1 MSIFS
6 INDNSNY
13 GSILSQSKANKESKE
28 NSKISFANTFLKQNA
43 SKLNEIQNANSQTL
57 ARSEVLSNNNALS
70 NNSNS
75 TNISNSSNTNLSINN
90 ATKTSSPNYDI
101 SSEFK
106 NSIYTLKYKQAD
118 TSNIVSL
125 AYGYGVDANGY
136 MGSDFNKAAGLP
148 EDFKIHKSTLDEIKK
163 AAENDPV
170 VSSTKEYLGVSE
182 YYTNIDMAETIKQYY
197 NLFFNALGQSFPN
210 DKTSF
215 SEADINSMPSGYAID
230 GFYNGYGAFKHPDA
244 IRNDDIAIKSIAD
257 YSNVLISNIYRS
269 QEQLNEANS
278 IYSDSAGLISGIK
291 PETLGLSLE
300 EIKNVS
306 KGEDWQFNPD
316 MSVYPQ
322 NEYGSYSKEAL
333 FMSLIKSQEG
343 RILYS
348 PKTTLNPTIEAYN
361 RAMAKESFSG
371 PAIHLD
377 SIMTG
382 KSDFKSF
389 FRYWAER
396 GIAEGDLYMYENNIP
411 KESAMGNWALDA
423 EIKQALANGWKAK
436 PSTINSYADS
446 IMDRLNNLIGQTRV

>member
-13 GSILSQSKANKESKE
+13 NSILSQAKANKESKE
-28 NSKISFANTFLKQNA
+28 NSKISFANAFLKQNA

-57 ARSEVLSNNNALS
+57 ARSEVL
-70 NNSNS
+70 NS
-75 TNISNSSNTNLSINN
+75 TNTTNTSNNTNFSISS
-90 ATKTSSPNYDI
+90 KTSSPNYDI

-106 NSIYTLKYKQAD
+106 NSIYTLKFKQAD
-118 TSNIVSL
+118 ISTSTNT
-125 AYGYGVDANGY
+125 AYGYSVDKDGY
-136 MGSDFNKAAGLP
+136 MGEDFNKAAGLP

-163 AAENDPV
+163 AAENEPYIADM
-170 VSSTKEYLGVSE
+170 KQYFGVSE

-197 NLFFNALGQSFPN
+197 NLFSNALGQSFPN

-215 SEADINSMPSGYAID
+215 SQADINSMPKGYAI
-230 GFYNGYGAFKHPDA
+230 NG
-244 IRNDDIAIKSIAD
+244 IKSMDFNDPSNRMNITHLRDFSNSSIA
-257 YSNVLISNIYRS
+257 NIYKTP
-269 QEQLNEANS
+269 EQAKEADDLWL
-278 IYSDSAGLISGIK
+278 DSGCMIKGLSS
-291 PETLGLSLE
+291 ETLGLSLE

-322 NEYGSYSKEAL
+322 NEDGSYSKETL
-333 FMSLIKSQEG
+333 FMSFLKFQGGQPVE
-343 RILYS
+343 S

-371 PAIHLD
+371 PAVNID

-436 PSTINSYADS
+436 PSTIDSYADS
-446 IMDRLNNLIGQTRV
+446 IMDRLNNLLGQTRV

>member
-13 GSILSQSKANKESKE
+13 NSILSQAKANKESKE
-28 NSKISFANTFLKQNA
+28 NSKISFANSFLKQNA

-57 ARSEVLSNNNALS
+57 ARSEVL
-70 NNSNS
+70 NS
-75 TNISNSSNTNLSINN
+75 TNTTNTSNNTNFSISS
-90 ATKTSSPNYDI
+90 KTSSPNYDI

-118 TSNIVSL
+118 ISTSTNT
-125 AYGYGVDANGY
+125 AYGYSVDKDGY

-197 NLFFNALGQSFPN
+197 NLFSNALGQSFPN

-215 SEADINSMPSGYAID
+215 SEADINSMPKGYAI
-230 GFYNGYGAFKHPDA
+230 NG
-244 IRNDDIAIKSIAD
+244 IKSMD
-257 YSNVLISNIYRS
+257 FNDPSNRMNITHLRDFSNSSITNIY
-269 QEQLNEANS
+269 QTPEQMKEAES
-278 IYSDSAGLISGIK
+278 LYIQSGSLIDGINGHSF
-291 PETLGLSLE
+291 GLSLE

-322 NEYGSYSKEAL
+322 NEDGSYSKETL
-333 FMSLIKSQEG
+333 FMSFLKSYGSGQPVE
-343 RILYS
+343 S
-348 PKTTLNPTIEAYN
+348 SETTLNPKVEAYN
-361 RAMAKESFSG
+361 RAMAKESFNG
-371 PAIHLD
+371 D
-377 SIMTG
+377 SIALNDIMTG
-382 KSDFKSF
+382 KVDFASLLKG
-389 FRYWAER
+389 YAQDGW
-396 GIAEGDLYMYENNIP
+396 
-411 KESAMGNWALDA
+411 LDA
-423 EIKQALANGWKAK
+423 DIYAMEKGVAWQNTSIGYGGAWFERELNQAKANGWKA
-436 PSTINSYADS
+436 SSESINSFADS
-446 IMDRLNNLIGQTRV
+446 IADRLNNLIGQTRV

>member
-13 GSILSQSKANKESKE
+13 TSILSQAKANKESKE
-28 NSKISFANTFLKQNA
+28 NSKISFANAFLKQNA

-57 ARSEVLSNNNALS
+57 ARSEVL
-70 NNSNS
+70 NS
-75 TNISNSSNTNLSINN
+75 TNTTNTSNNTNFSISS
-90 ATKTSSPNYDI
+90 KTSSPNYDI

-106 NSIYTLKYKQAD
+106 NSIYTLKYKQVD
-118 TSNIVSL
+118 ISNTSTNT
-125 AYGYGVDANGY
+125 AYGYSVDKDGY
-136 MGSDFNKAAGLP
+136 MGEDFNKAAGLP

-163 AAENDPV
+163 AAENEPYIADM
-170 VSSTKEYLGVSE
+170 KQYFGVSE

-197 NLFFNALGQSFPN
+197 NLFSNALGQSFPN

-215 SEADINSMPSGYAID
+215 SQADINSMPKGYAI
-230 GFYNGYGAFKHPDA
+230 NG
-244 IRNDDIAIKSIAD
+244 IKSMD
-257 YSNVLISNIYRS
+257 FNDPSNRMNITHLRDFSNSLISNVYKTP
-269 QEQLNEANS
+269 EQAKEADE
-278 IYSDSAGLISGIK
+278 IWLDSGCMIKGLSS
-291 PETLGLSLE
+291 ETLGLSLE

-322 NEYGSYSKEAL
+322 NEDGSYSKEAL
-333 FMSLIKSQEG
+333 FMSFLKSYGSGQPVE
-343 RILYS
+343 S
-348 PKTTLNPTIEAYN
+348 PKTTLNPKVEAYN

-371 PAIHLD
+371 PAINID

-396 GIAEGDLYMYENNIP
+396 GIEEGDLYMYENNIP

-436 PSTINSYADS
+436 PSTIDSYADS
-446 IMDRLNNLIGQTRV
+446 IMDRLNNLLGQTRV

>member
-13 GSILSQSKANKESKE
+13 GSILSQAKANKESKE
-28 NSKISFANTFLKQNA
+28 NSKISFANAFLKQNA
-43 SKLNEIQNANSQTL
+43 SKLNEIQSANSQTL
-57 ARSEVLSNNNALS
+57 ARSEILSNNNALS

-118 TSNIVSL
+118 ISNIVSL

-163 AAENDPV
+163 AAENEPYIADM
-170 VSSTKEYLGVSE
+170 KQYFGVSE

-197 NLFFNALGQSFPN
+197 NLFSNALGQSFPN

-215 SEADINSMPSGYAID
+215 SEADINSMPSGYGVSGTQWMD
-230 GFYNGYGAFKHPDA
+230 F
-244 IRNDDIAIKSIAD
+244 NDP
-257 YSNVLISNIYRS
+257 SNRMNITHLKDFSNSLISNVY
-269 QEQLNEANS
+269 QTPEQAKEANE
-278 IYSDSAGLISGIK
+278 IWFDSGCMIKGLSS
-291 PETLGLSLE
+291 ETLGLSLE

-322 NEYGSYSKEAL
+322 NEDGSYSKEAL
-333 FMSLIKSQEG
+333 FMSFLKSQGGQPIE
-343 RILYS
+343 S

-423 EIKQALANGWKAK
+423 EIKQAIANGWKAK

>member
-13 GSILSQSKANKESKE
+13 NSILSQSKANKESKE
-28 NSKISFANTFLKQNA
+28 NSKISFANSFLKQNA

-57 ARSEVLSNNNALS
+57 ARSEVL
-70 NNSNS
+70 NS
-75 TNISNSSNTNLSINN
+75 TNTTNTSNNTNFSISS
-90 ATKTSSPNYDI
+90 KTSSPNYDI

-118 TSNIVSL
+118 ISTSTNTT
-125 AYGYGVDANGY
+125 YGYSVDKDGY

-197 NLFFNALGQSFPN
+197 NLFSNALGQSFPN

-215 SEADINSMPSGYAID
+215 SEADINSMPKGYAI
-230 GFYNGYGAFKHPDA
+230 NG
-244 IRNDDIAIKSIAD
+244 IKSMD
-257 YSNVLISNIYRS
+257 FNDPSNRMNITHLRDFSNSSITNIY
-269 QEQLNEANS
+269 QTPEQMKEAES
-278 IYSDSAGLISGIK
+278 LYIQSGSLIDGINGHSF
-291 PETLGLSLE
+291 GLSLE

-322 NEYGSYSKEAL
+322 NEDGSYSKEAL
-333 FMSLIKSQEG
+333 FMSFLKSYGSGQPVE
-343 RILYS
+343 S
-348 PKTTLNPTIEAYN
+348 SETTLNPKVEAYN
-361 RAMAKESFSG
+361 RAMAKESFNG
-371 PAIHLD
+371 D
-377 SIMTG
+377 SIALNDIMTG
-382 KSDFKSF
+382 KVDFASLLKG
-389 FRYWAER
+389 YAQDGW
-396 GIAEGDLYMYENNIP
+396 
-411 KESAMGNWALDA
+411 LDA
-423 EIKQALANGWKAK
+423 DIYAMEKGVAWQNTSIGYGGAWFDNQFNQAKANGWKA
-436 PSTINSYADS
+436 SSESINSFADS
-446 IMDRLNNLIGQTRV
+446 IADRLNNLLEQTRV

>member
-28 NSKISFANTFLKQNA
+28 NSKISFANAFLKQNA
-43 SKLNEIQNANSQTL
+43 SKLSDIESKNSQTL
-57 ARSEVLSNNNALS
+57 ARSEVLSNNNAL
-70 NNSNS
+70 NNSSNS
-75 TNISNSSNTNLSINN
+75 ANISNSSNTNLSINN
-90 ATKTSSPNYDI
+90 TTKTSSPNYDI

-148 EDFKIHKSTLDEIKK
+148 NDFKIHKSTLDEIKK
-163 AAENDPV
+163 AAENEPYIADM
-170 VSSTKEYLGVSE
+170 KQYFGVSE

-197 NLFFNALGQSFPN
+197 NLFSNALGQSFPN

-215 SEADINSMPSGYAID
+215 SEADINSMPSGYGVSGTQSMD
-230 GFYNGYGAFKHPDA
+230 F
-244 IRNDDIAIKSIAD
+244 NDP
-257 YSNVLISNIYRS
+257 SNRMNITHLRDFSNSLISNVY
-269 QEQLNEANS
+269 QTPEQAKEANE
-278 IYSDSAGLISGIK
+278 IWFDSGCMIKGLSS
-291 PETLGLSLE
+291 ETLGLSLE

-322 NEYGSYSKEAL
+322 NEDGSYSKETL
-333 FMSLIKSQEG
+333 FMSFLKSQGGQPIE
-343 RILYS
+343 S

-423 EIKQALANGWKAK
+423 EIKQAIANGWKAK

>member
-13 GSILSQSKANKESKE
+13 NSILSQAKANKESKE
-28 NSKISFANTFLKQNA
+28 NSKISFANAFLKQNA
-43 SKLNEIQNANSQTL
+43 SKLSDIESKNSQTL
-57 ARSEVLSNNNALS
+57 ARSEMLSNNNALS

-118 TSNIVSL
+118 ISTSTNTT
-125 AYGYGVDANGY
+125 YGYSVDKDGY

-197 NLFFNALGQSFPN
+197 NLFSNALGQSFPN

-215 SEADINSMPSGYAID
+215 SEADINSMPSGYGVSGTQWMD
-230 GFYNGYGAFKHPDA
+230 F
-244 IRNDDIAIKSIAD
+244 NDP
-257 YSNVLISNIYRS
+257 SNRMNITGLKDFSNSLISNIYKTP
-269 QEQLNEANS
+269 EQAKEANDLWA
-278 IYSDSAGLISGIK
+278 DSGYMIDGLLPK
-291 PETLGLSLE
+291 TLGLSLE

-322 NEYGSYSKEAL
+322 NEDGSYSKEAL
-333 FMSLIKSQEG
+333 FMSFLKSQGGQPVE
-343 RILYS
+343 S
-348 PKTTLNPTIEAYN
+348 PKTTLNPKVEAYN
-361 RAMAKESFSG
+361 RAMAKESFSTTSVDIG
-371 PAIHLD
+371 D
-377 SIMTG
+377 IMTG
-382 KSDFKSF
+382 KVDFASLFKYLASKN
-389 FRYWAER
+389 
-396 GIAEGDLYMYENNIP
+396 GKLEGQLYMYENNIP

-446 IMDRLNNLIGQTRV
+446 IMDRLNNLIG

>member
-13 GSILSQSKANKESKE
+13 TSILSQAKANKESKE
-28 NSKISFANTFLKQNA
+28 NSKISFANAFLKQNA
-43 SKLNEIQNANSQTL
+43 SKLSDIESKNSQTL
-57 ARSEVLSNNNALS
+57 ARSEVLSNNNAL
-70 NNSNS
+70 NNSSNS

-118 TSNIVSL
+118 ISTSTNT
-125 AYGYGVDANGY
+125 AYGYSVDKDGY

-163 AAENDPV
+163 AAENEPYIADM
-170 VSSTKEYLGVSE
+170 KQYFGVSE

-197 NLFFNALGQSFPN
+197 NLFSNALGQSFPN

-215 SEADINSMPSGYAID
+215 SEADINSMPKGYAI
-230 GFYNGYGAFKHPDA
+230 NG
-244 IRNDDIAIKSIAD
+244 IKSMD
-257 YSNVLISNIYRS
+257 FNDPSNRMNITHLRDFSNSLISNVYKTP
-269 QEQLNEANS
+269 EQAKEADE
-278 IYSDSAGLISGIK
+278 IWLDSGCMIKGLSS
-291 PETLGLSLE
+291 ETLGLSLE

-322 NEYGSYSKEAL
+322 NEDGSYSKETL
-333 FMSLIKSQEG
+333 FMSFLKSQGGQPVES
-343 RILYS
+343 L
-348 PKTTLNPTIEAYN
+348 KTTLNPKVEAYN

-396 GIAEGDLYMYENNIP
+396 GIEEGDLYMYENNIP

-423 EIKQALANGWKAK
+423 EIKQAIANGWKAK

>member
-28 NSKISFANTFLKQNA
+28 NSKISFANAFLKQNA
-43 SKLNEIQNANSQTL
+43 SKLSDIESKNSQTL
-57 ARSEVLSNNNALS
+57 ARSEILSNNNALS

-148 EDFKIHKSTLDEIKK
+148 EDFKIHKSTLDEIERFNQHGM
-163 AAENDPV
+163 ADETSGN
-170 VSSTKEYLGVSE
+170 
-182 YYTNIDMAETIKQYY
+182 YYDSFDMASIVKSYY
-197 NLFFNALGQSFPN
+197 NSFNQVISAFPN

-215 SEADINSMPSGYAID
+215 SEADLEQLPKGLN
-230 GFYNGYGAFKHPDA
+230 YG
-244 IRNDDIAIKSIAD
+244 RNENKEKIVKNIFNAEQFHEAQAIK
-257 YSNVLISNIYRS
+257 YSTMNLGMNLMKLDFSPQSMEQGPSN
-269 QEQLNEANS
+269 E
-278 IYSDSAGLISGIK
+278 
-291 PETLGLSLE
+291 
-300 EIKNVS
+300 
-306 KGEDWQFNPD
+306 GEFNPD

-322 NEYGSYSKEAL
+322 NEDGNYSKEAL
-333 FMSLIKSQEG
+333 FMSFLKS
-343 RILYS
+343 YPPFPS
-348 PKTTLNPTIEAYN
+348 PNQVVFSPEAKVREAKLELEMKANP
-361 RAMAKESFSG
+361 SFSVS
-371 PAIHLD
+371 LD
-377 SIMTG
+377 DIMTG
-382 KSDFKSF
+382 KVDFASLLKG
-389 FRYWAER
+389 YAQDGW
-396 GIAEGDLYMYENNIP
+396 
-411 KESAMGNWALDA
+411 LDA
-423 EIKQALANGWKAK
+423 GIYAMEKGVAWQNTSIGYGGAWFDNQFNQAKANGWKA
-436 PSTINSYADS
+436 SSESINSYVGS

>member
-13 GSILSQSKANKESKE
+13 GSILSQAKANKESKE
-28 NSKISFANTFLKQNA
+28 NSKISFANAFLKQNA

-57 ARSEVLSNNNALS
+57 ARSEVLSNNNAL
-70 NNSNS
+70 NNSSNS

-106 NSIYTLKYKQAD
+106 NSIYTLKYKQVDLSTD
-118 TSNIVSL
+118 T
-125 AYGYGVDANGY
+125 AYGYSVDKDGY

-163 AAENDPV
+163 AAENEPYIADM
-170 VSSTKEYLGVSE
+170 KQYFGVSE

-197 NLFFNALGQSFPN
+197 NLFSNALGQSFPN

-215 SEADINSMPSGYAID
+215 SEADINSMPKGYAI
-230 GFYNGYGAFKHPDA
+230 NG
-244 IRNDDIAIKSIAD
+244 IKSMD
-257 YSNVLISNIYRS
+257 FNDPSNRMNITHLRDFSNSLISNVYKTP
-269 QEQLNEANS
+269 EQAKEADE
-278 IYSDSAGLISGIK
+278 IWLDSGCMIKGLSS
-291 PETLGLSLE
+291 ETLGLSLE

-322 NEYGSYSKEAL
+322 NEDGSYSKETL
-333 FMSLIKSQEG
+333 FMSFLKSQGGQPVES
-343 RILYS
+343 L
-348 PKTTLNPTIEAYN
+348 KTTLNPKVEAYN

-396 GIAEGDLYMYENNIP
+396 GIEEGDLYMYENNIP

-423 EIKQALANGWKAK
+423 EIKQAIANGWKAK

>member
-1 MSIFS
+1 SK
-6 INDNSNY
+6 
-13 GSILSQSKANKESKE
+13 LSDIESK
-28 NSKISFANTFLKQNA
+28 
-43 SKLNEIQNANSQTL
+43 NSQTL
-57 ARSEVLSNNNALS
+57 ARSEILSNNNALS

-106 NSIYTLKYKQAD
+106 NSIYTLKYKQVDLNTD
-118 TSNIVSL
+118 T
-125 AYGYGVDANGY
+125 AYGYSVDKDGY

-197 NLFFNALGQSFPN
+197 NLFSNALGQSFPN

-215 SEADINSMPSGYAID
+215 SEADINSMPKGYAI
-230 GFYNGYGAFKHPDA
+230 NG
-244 IRNDDIAIKSIAD
+244 IKSMD
-257 YSNVLISNIYRS
+257 FNDPSNRMNITHLRDFSNSSITNIY
-269 QEQLNEANS
+269 QTPEQMKEAKS
-278 IYSDSAGLISGIK
+278 LYIQSGSLIDGINGHSF
-291 PETLGLSLE
+291 GLSLE

-322 NEYGSYSKEAL
+322 NEDGSYSKEAL
-333 FMSLIKSQEG
+333 FMSFLKSYGSGQPVE
-343 RILYS
+343 S
-348 PKTTLNPTIEAYN
+348 SETTLNPKVEAYN
-361 RAMAKESFSG
+361 RAMAKESFNG
-371 PAIHLD
+371 D
-377 SIMTG
+377 SIALNDIMTG
-382 KSDFKSF
+382 KVDFASLLKG
-389 FRYWAER
+389 YAQDGW
-396 GIAEGDLYMYENNIP
+396 
-411 KESAMGNWALDA
+411 LDA
-423 EIKQALANGWKAK
+423 GIYAMEKGVKWQNVYVGSGISFDREFHQAKANGWKA
-436 PSTINSYADS
+436 SSESINSYAGS